1 MAAYNFRSALGGFNR
16 QDVVNYIEYSNAK
29 HNTLVNQ
36 LRAELAAANDQLRPL
51 PQLQEQCA
59 QQEAIIADL
68 RQQVLALTEQLES
81 VLAEQET
88 RRNEEELEAYRRAER
103 MERLAKERAELMYQT
118 ANGILADTTA
128 KVDEASNQIT
138 GIADQVAS
146 QLAALQSAIVDSKQA
161 LNDAAATLYTI
172 RPTEE

>member
-59 QQEAIIADL
+59 QQEAIIAD
-68 RQQVLALTEQLES
+68 
-81 VLAEQET
+81 
-88 RRNEEELEAYRRAER
+88 
-103 MERLAKERAELMYQT
+103 
-118 ANGILADTTA
+118 
-128 KVDEASNQIT
+128 
-138 GIADQVAS
+138 QVAS